1 MANAPR
7 ENRIRLI
14 AGSRHWLKI
23 MMMSIYRIAKWVRIA
38 LICVVV
44 SVASW
49 MWLAWSRLPVPAPVA
64 PPVAAVPTSTV
75 AEVVFNEELW
85 QVWAQRDGDAGFSIQ
100 SLTERFRLAGTFL
113 AYPGDQAEAGADT
126 HRAILDDVEY
136 GGQRLV
142 RQGDRL
148 GEVEVRVIERDRVV
162 LRGRSG
168 EEELRLTYAGSAEEG
183 QRAPP
188 GTASTGTVTAVPLRF
203 EDMPSLEENRFGR
216 RIADNRWILSREELL
231 RYADEIKQDPLRS
244 TQLFAA
250 MRADYTESN
259 DIVGYELD
267 LLGENELYESVG
279 LQNGDIVRAVNSL
292 PMTHPQRAGYFI
304 NEFMEGRISAIVLD
318 IERDGERQQL
328 IHLIR

>member
-1 MANAPR
+1 
-7 ENRIRLI
+7 
-14 AGSRHWLKI
+14 

-49 MWLAWSRLPVPAPVA
+49 MWLAWWRLPIQATAVPPVVDVPAATVA
-64 PPVAAVPTSTV
+64 PVGFAA
-75 AEVVFNEELW
+75 ELW
-85 QVWAQRDGDAGFSIQ
+85 QVWAQRDGATDFAARP
-100 SLTERFRLAGTFL
+100 LTERFRLAGTFL
-113 AYPGDQAEAGADT
+113 AYPGDHAEVGVDT
-126 HRAILDDVEY
+126 HRAIIDDVEY

-148 GEVEVRVIERDRVV
+148 GEVEVRVIDRDRVV

-168 EEELRLTYAGSAEEG
+168 EEELRLTYAGGAGGHADLEQTASVSAE
-183 QRAPP
+183 P
-188 GTASTGTVTAVPLRF
+188 TVPLRF

-216 RIADNRWILSREELL
+216 RIAENRWILSRDELL
-231 RYADEIKQDPLRS
+231 RYADEIKEDAFRS

-250 MRADYTESN
+250 MRADYAENN
-259 DIVGYELD
+259 DVMGYELD
-267 LLGENELYESVG
+267 LLGENELYEAVG
-279 LQNGDIVRAVNSL
+279 LRNGDVVRAVNSL